1 MIVYILSFK
10 MMYYELIMINFTIY
24 NEYTKFH
31 LISLLENSF
40 EKIPLKKFQREK
52 SLSKNPFKRDP
63 KLTFFVLMGS

>member
-31 LISLLENSF
+31 YIEISF
-40 EKIPLKKFQREK
+40 KISYIYIHIFISVIFNNISNIMKFCIFIIYR
-52 SLSKNPFKRDP
+52 
-63 KLTFFVLMGS
+63 KLNHY